1 MEQFLKEAVK
11 VGVPRVV
18 EQAGEVDVSMYEE
31 VPVEE
36 VVVVLGEA
44 LAGVVGVS

>member
-1 MEQFLKEAVK
+1 MEQFLIEAV
-11 VGVPRVV
+11 VGVLRVV
-18 EQAGEVDVSMYEE
+18 EQAGEVDVSRYEE
-31 VPVEE
+31 DPVEE